1 MLGSRLRR
9 AFPLAALFAAA
20 ALSVGCATAPTTPS
34 APSRALAEEPLD
46 ELDAQDLG
54 AMFAAHRTVPDVEL
68 SGPLG
73 SETNPIRAKGPD
85 GQRDYLARLRCA
97 SGRAPEFE
105 RAGSMGVGPY
115 GKIVDLYTLH
125 CENGPVRQVTMDMY
139 HCVEETRAIDGFE
152 IVERVVPI
160 PNFGGCPK

>member
-9 AFPLAALFAAA
+9 VVPLATLFAVS
-20 ALSVGCATAPTTPS
+20 ALSAGCATAPTTPS
-34 APSRALAEEPLD
+34 APSRALAEAPLD
-46 ELDAQDLG
+46 DLDALDLG

-85 GQRDYLARLRCA
+85 GQRDYLARLRCDD
-97 SGRAPEFE
+97 GRAPEFE

-125 CENGPVRQVTMDMY
+125 CRKGPVRQVTMDMY
-139 HCVEETRAIDGFE
+139 HCVEEARAIDGFE
-152 IVERVVPI
+152 IVERVIPI
-160 PNFGGCPK
+160 PNFGGCPE